1 MKGTP
6 MRPISSLTITVLLSV
21 CASTASADGFYLKA
35 FGGVST
41 VGDTD
46 VSISTGGTDTDVS
59 FGGGSTF
66 GGAVGYTYPGSSLSA
81 ELEYTYRTG
90 DSDTGATAGGDFAST
105 TVMVNAVYSLGQT
118 GAITPYVGGGLGL
131 ITEIDFD
138 VPGGGGEVEY
148 NDRGGF
154 AAQLFAG
161 ASIDITE
168 RTSVYGELRY
178 FDGGSRTLT
187 SDGGATLDADYST
200 IDILFGASFK
210 F

>member
-1 MKGTP
+1 
-6 MRPISSLTITVLLSV
+6 MRHINSLTLATVIAT
-21 CASTASADGFYLKA
+21 CASSAIAEGFYLKA
-35 FGGVST
+35 YGGLST

-46 VSISTGGTDTDVS
+46 VAISTGGTDPGVS

-66 GGAVGYTYPGSSLSA
+66 GGAVGYTYPGTSLSA
-81 ELEYTYRTG
+81 ELEFTYRSG

-105 TVMVNAVYSLGQT
+105 ALMVNAVYALGQT

-138 VPGGGGEVEY
+138 VPGGGGGGGEVEY
-148 NDRGGF
+148 NDRGGL

-161 ASIDITE
+161 ASYAITE
-168 RTSVYGELRY
+168 RTALYGELRY
-178 FDGGSRTLT
+178 FDAGSRTL
-187 SDGGATLDADYST
+187 SADGGAALDADYST
-200 IDILFGASFK
+200 IDILFGASFR